1 MGKNRI
7 LWTAR
12 YLGVFVCCFISGA
25 FAQAATFTVNS
36 PFDAADANPGD
47 AMCETAPGNGV
58 CTLRAAIE
66 EANTLGAGNDTII
79 LPPNTYLLTLA
90 NELTITGDLT
100 ITGGGAS
107 TTIIDG
113 NKSSR
118 VLTINFGITVSISGV
133 TIRNG
138 QTVDGAGGI
147 ANSGILSLTNSTVSG
162 NNSGS
167 GLNSSSGGGIFNSG
181 TLTLTNS
188 TVSGNS
194 TTFDGGGIVNS
205 GTLTLTNSTVSGN
218 NSGGHNGAFGGGII
232 NSGTLTLTNSTV
244 SGNSTIGGGG
254 GIINSGTLTLT
265 NSTVSGNRGGFGSG
279 GGIENGGTA
288 NLFNATI
295 ANNEV
300 GVTGGGVFNGAGA
313 IFNFQNTILAGNFA
327 GSVTPLP
334 LRL

>member
-7 LWTAR
+7 LRTPT
-12 YLGVFVCCFISGA
+12 YLSVFVCCFISGA

-138 QTVDGAGGI
+138 HTVDGAGGI

-162 NNSGS
+162 NTSGS

-194 TTFDGGGIVNS
+194 PAFEGGGIVNS
-205 GTLTLTNSTVSGN
+205 GT
-218 NSGGHNGAFGGGII
+218 
-232 NSGTLTLTNSTV
+232 
-244 SGNSTIGGGG
+244 
-254 GIINSGTLTLT
+254 
-265 NSTVSGNRGGFGSG
+265 
-279 GGIENGGTA
+279 
-288 NLFNATI
+288 
-295 ANNEV
+295 
-300 GVTGGGVFNGAGA
+300 
-313 IFNFQNTILAGNFA
+313 
-327 GSVTPLP
+327 
-334 LRL
+334 